1 MALRVNIKKKDERF
15 KGDSPRYHAVVS
27 GPSETMDSRLRR
39 FLELQGLA
47 PFKEE
52 EGVSIWSSPPA
63 IGGAPVY
70 LVPLLRHRFGVGATR
85 DARRMAEQAFS
96 EQLPEDG
103 LERFIGTRVGV
114 SPGKRVLTVGAAR
127 EDFVA
132 NCDADH
138 EARIQALEA
147 AGWLPI
153 ETPPAA
159 LAEKLGTRPY
169 RTRDPFVAGNL
180 EGFMTEKARLML
192 KEMTRSA
199 AANIKLSKAQEAP
212 VDFDVPVPED
222 IDYLPFQK
230 LGIQQ
235 IARSGKSGIIA
246 DDMGL
251 GKAQPLDALILTP
264 DGWRRMGEIK
274 VGDLVIGSDG
284 RPTRVTG
291 VYPQGDREVFKVT
304 FSDGATTECCDEHL
318 WAVNS
323 PVRKRRGND
332 FRVLTLSQIR
342 ADLTDAA
349 GNRKH
354 YIPVVAPVQHPDKE
368 LPLDPYLLGVILGD
382 GAVKAHYTRF
392 STDDPEIVESVRG
405 LIPPGHRVVHVTKYD
420 YAIVSRSAGVP
431 NLVRRALVS
440 LGIAGKGSDD
450 KFVPEIYLTGS
461 IEQRQS
467 ILQGLLD
474 TDGYCAKDGTIQFSS
489 NSYSLARG
497 VAELVMSLG
506 GVARFTNKV
515 SASGK
520 EHHLV
525 TVSLPETV
533 TPFRLIRKSV
543 RHSPRSKY
551 KPCRGFASVSSV
563 GMKPVQ
569 CIAVDAPDHL
579 YVTDDYIVTH
589 NTVQGIGLMNAK
601 PDAESIL
608 VICQANMKIKWTR
621 EIDKWMV
628 NRDLSV
634 DYAEG
639 SKLPETNVVVINYDI
654 LQKNLEKIH
663 ARNWDLILTDEAHNL
678 KNEEA
683 QRTKAVLGD
692 LLDLDGA
699 RMIPMSEGGQLVHL
713 TGTPKPNR
721 VSELWPLL
729 TSSRPDIWGRGPKAR
744 EIFLNRYQPPFLI
757 KKKMRR
763 GNREVEMIIP
773 MAGKPL
779 RETELQLRLRGS
791 GSFIRR
797 LKRDTDLPPK
807 FRTPLEIPARLSKED
822 KALLREAEADLDALV
837 SQVSRTEMRVG
848 ESAQAGAVINA
859 ISLIDPDTP
868 SFNELA
874 RVRRNLGLVKASFCA
889 KFILDE
895 LDDEK
900 DMALENRTKTVVF
913 AHHKE
918 VIQKIFTEA
927 ETRMPGAFLI
937 YDGSVKPSERQN
949 IIDRFQEDEKV
960 RAIIISLAGATGI
973 TLTAA
978 ARMRVVEPDW
988 TPSNMIQIEDRIWRI
1003 GQERNVD
1010 IGYLSVAGTLD
1021 ARIGTALVEKMESD
1035 EKAINTIRFKHQ
1047 DVKSEAASSEPVDDH
1062 NVDEQRSSEQPELPL

>member
-1 MALRVNIKKKDERF
+1 MALRVNIKRKDPRF
-15 KGDSPRYHAVVS
+15 KGGLPRHHAVVS
-27 GPSETMDSRLRR
+27 GPMETIDSRLRR
-39 FLELQGLA
+39 FLELQGLS

-52 EGVSIWSSPPA
+52 EGVSIWSNQPV

-70 LVPLLRHRFGVGATR
+70 LVPLLKHRFGVGATR
-85 DARRMAEQAFS
+85 DAQRMAEQAFS
-96 EQLPEDG
+96 ETLPEDG
-103 LERFIGTRVGV
+103 LERFLGQRVGV
-114 SPGKRVLTVGAAR
+114 NPGKRALAVGAAR

-132 NCDADH
+132 NCDADN
-138 EARIQALEA
+138 EARVQALEA

-153 ETPPAA
+153 ENPSPA
-159 LAEKLGTRPY
+159 LVEKLGTLPF
-169 RTRDPFVAGNL
+169 RTRDPFIAGNL
-180 EGFMTEKARLML
+180 EGFMTEKARLRL

-212 VDFDVPVPED
+212 VDFDVPVPAD

-251 GKAQPLDALILTP
+251 GK
-264 DGWRRMGEIK
+264 
-274 VGDLVIGSDG
+274 
-284 RPTRVTG
+284 
-291 VYPQGDREVFKVT
+291 
-304 FSDGATTECCDEHL
+304 
-318 WAVNS
+318 
-323 PVRKRRGND
+323 
-332 FRVLTLSQIR
+332 
-342 ADLTDAA
+342 
-349 GNRKH
+349 
-354 YIPVVAPVQHPDKE
+354 
-368 LPLDPYLLGVILGD
+368 
-382 GAVKAHYTRF
+382 
-392 STDDPEIVESVRG
+392 
-405 LIPPGHRVVHVTKYD
+405 
-420 YAIVSRSAGVP
+420 
-431 NLVRRALVS
+431 
-440 LGIAGKGSDD
+440 
-450 KFVPEIYLTGS
+450 
-461 IEQRQS
+461 
-467 ILQGLLD
+467 
-474 TDGYCAKDGTIQFSS
+474 
-489 NSYSLARG
+489 
-497 VAELVMSLG
+497 
-506 GVARFTNKV
+506 
-515 SASGK
+515 
-520 EHHLV
+520 
-525 TVSLPETV
+525 
-533 TPFRLIRKSV
+533 
-543 RHSPRSKY
+543 
-551 KPCRGFASVSSV
+551 
-563 GMKPVQ
+563 
-569 CIAVDAPDHL
+569 
-579 YVTDDYIVTH
+579 
-589 NTVQGIGLMNAK
+589 TVQGIGLMNAK
-601 PDAESIL
+601 PDAANVL

-634 DYAEG
+634 GYAEG
-639 SKLPETNVVVINYDI
+639 PNFPETNVVVINYDI
-654 LQKNLEKIH
+654 LQKNFDQLH

-699 RMIPMSEGGQLVHL
+699 RMIPMAAGGQLVHL

-729 TSSRPDIWGRGPKAR
+729 TSSRPDLWGRGPKAR

-757 KKKMRR
+757 KKKQRR

-773 MAGKPL
+773 MAGKPM

-807 FRTPLEIPARLSKED
+807 FRTPLEIPARLTKED
-822 KALLREAEADLDALV
+822 KALLREAEADLQNLV
-837 SQVSRTEMRVG
+837 TQVSNTEMRIG
-848 ESAQAGAVINA
+848 DSERAGAVIKA

-874 RVRRNLGLVKASFCA
+874 RVRRNLGLIKSSFCA

-895 LDDEK
+895 LEDEK
-900 DMALENRTKTVVF
+900 DMVPENQTKTVVF

-918 VIQKIFTEA
+918 VIQRIFTQA
-927 ETRMPGAFLI
+927 EQRMPGAFLV
-937 YDGSVKPSERQN
+937 YDGSVKPTDRQK
-949 IIDRFQEDEKV
+949 IIDRFQEEDSV
-960 RAIIISLAGATGI
+960 RGIIISLAGATGI

-1021 ARIGTALVEKMESD
+1021 ARIGNALVAKMESD
-1035 EKAINTIRFKHQ
+1035 EKAINTISFKHHAPRSRA
-1047 DVKSEAASSEPVDDH
+1047 DVLKNEPAQSPEDP
-1062 NVDEQRSSEQPELPL
+1062 SGTEQPELPF

>member
-1 MALRVNIKKKDERF
+1 MVLRVNIKHKDPKF
-15 KGDSPRYHAVVS
+15 KGDQPRYNAVVS
-27 GPSETMDSRLRR
+27 GPTETMPPKLRR

-47 PFKEE
+47 PWKEE
-52 EGVSIWSSPPA
+52 DGMSIWTAPPS
-63 IGGAPVY
+63 IGGPPVY
-70 LVPLLRHRFGVGATR
+70 LVPLLKFRFGVTATR
-85 DARRMAEQAFS
+85 EARDMAALAFD
-96 EQLPEDG
+96 EKRQEDG
-103 LERFIGTRVGV
+103 LERFLGQGAGV
-114 SPGKRVLTVGAAR
+114 SPGKRALQVGATR

-138 EARIQALEA
+138 ELRIQALEA

-153 ETPPAA
+153 ETPSPQI
-159 LAEKLGTRPY
+159 AERMGTRPY

-180 EGFMTEKARLML
+180 EGFMTERAQALLQDRV
-192 KEMTRSA
+192 RAA
-199 AANIKLSKAQEAP
+199 AANIRISKAQEAP
-212 VDFDVPVPED
+212 ADFAVPVPEEL
-222 IDYLPFQK
+222 DYLPFQK
-230 LGIQQ
+230 GGIQQ

-251 GKAQPLDALILTP
+251 GKAQPLDARILTP
-264 DGWRRMGEIK
+264 EGWRPMGEIE
-274 VGDLVIGSDG
+274 VGDLVTGSDG
-284 RPTRVTG
+284 KPTRVTG
-291 VYPQGDREVFKVT
+291 VYPQGEREVFQVT

-323 PVRKRRGND
+323 PARKRRGNH
-332 FRVLTLSQIR
+332 FRILSLSEIR

-354 YIPVVAPVQHPDKE
+354 YIPVVAPIEHSKKL

-392 STDDPEIVESVRG
+392 STEDSEIVGSVRG
-405 LIPPGHRVVHVTKYD
+405 LIPPGHRVVHVMKCD

-431 NLVRRALVS
+431 NLVRRALIS

-450 KFVPEIYLTGS
+450 KFVPDIYLKGS
-461 IEQRQS
+461 VEQRQS

-489 NSYSLARG
+489 NSQLLARG

-506 GVARFTNKV
+506 GIARFTNKV

-520 EHHLV
+520 EHH
-525 TVSLPETV
+525 TV
-533 TPFRLIRKSV
+533 TICLPDDVIPFRLTRKLA
-543 RHSPRSKY
+543 RHAPRTKY
-551 KPCRGFASVSSV
+551 MPCRGFASVTSV
-563 GMKPVQ
+563 GVKPVQ
-569 CIAVDAPDHL
+569 CIAVEAPDHL

-589 NTVQGIGLMNAK
+589 NTIQGIGLMNAK
-601 PDAESIL
+601 PDATNVL

-628 NRDLSV
+628 NRDLTV
-634 DYAEG
+634 GYAEG
-639 SKLPETNVVVINYDI
+639 SEFPNTNVVVINYDI
-654 LQKNLEKIH
+654 LQKNIERLRERH
-663 ARNWDLILTDEAHNL
+663 WDLILTDEAHNL

-692 LLDLDGA
+692 LTEIDGA
-699 RMIPMSEGGQLVHL
+699 RMLPLTQAGQLVHL

-744 EIFLNRYQPPFLI
+744 EIFLNRYQPPVLI

-773 MAGKPL
+773 MDGKPQ
-779 RETELQLRLRGS
+779 RETELQLRMRGS

-807 FRTPLEIPARLSKED
+807 FRTPLEIPVRLSKED
-822 KALLREAEADLDALV
+822 KELLREAEANLEALIGR
-837 SQVSRTEMRVG
+837 VSRTDVRVG
-848 ESAQAGAVINA
+848 ETQQAGVVINA

-868 SFNELA
+868 NFNELA
-874 RVRRNLGLVKASFCA
+874 RVRRNLGLIKAPHCA

-895 LDDEK
+895 VEDET
-900 DMALENRTKTVVF
+900 DMAPENRTKTVVF

-918 VIQKIFTEA
+918 VIRIIHEESEK
-927 ETRMPGAFLI
+927 RLPGSFLI
-937 YDGSVKPSERQN
+937 YDGSVKPSERQP
-949 IIDRFQEDEKV
+949 IIDRFQQDD
-960 RAIIISLAGATGI
+960 RIRGIIISLAGATGI
-973 TLTAA
+973 TLTAS

-1010 IGYLSVAGTLD
+1010 IGYMSVAGTLD
-1021 ARIGTALVEKMESD
+1021 ARIGNALVQKMESD
-1035 EKAINTIRFKHQ
+1035 EKAVNTVRFQYQTPGARRKA
-1047 DVKSEAASSEPVDDH
+1047 DPPAAAPPVTD
-1062 NVDEQRSSEQPELPL
+1062 QPELPF

>member
-1 MALRVNIKKKDERF
+1 MALRVNIKRKDPRF
-15 KGDSPRYHAVVS
+15 KGDLPRYHAVVS
-27 GPSETMDSRLRR
+27 GPMETIDSRLRR
-39 FLELQGLA
+39 FLELQGLS

-52 EGVSIWSSPPA
+52 EGVSIWSNQPV

-85 DARRMAEQAFS
+85 DAQRMAEQAFS
-96 EQLPEDG
+96 ETLPEDG
-103 LERFIGTRVGV
+103 LERFLGQRVGV
-114 SPGKRVLTVGAAR
+114 NPGKRALAVGAAR

-132 NCDADH
+132 NCDADN
-138 EARIQALEA
+138 EARVQALEA

-153 ETPPAA
+153 ENPSPA
-159 LAEKLGTRPY
+159 LVEKLGTLPF
-169 RTRDPFVAGNL
+169 RTRDPFIAGNL
-180 EGFMTEKARLML
+180 EGFMTEKARLRL

-212 VDFDVPVPED
+212 VDFDVPVPAD

-251 GKAQPLDALILTP
+251 GK
-264 DGWRRMGEIK
+264 
-274 VGDLVIGSDG
+274 
-284 RPTRVTG
+284 
-291 VYPQGDREVFKVT
+291 
-304 FSDGATTECCDEHL
+304 
-318 WAVNS
+318 
-323 PVRKRRGND
+323 
-332 FRVLTLSQIR
+332 
-342 ADLTDAA
+342 
-349 GNRKH
+349 
-354 YIPVVAPVQHPDKE
+354 
-368 LPLDPYLLGVILGD
+368 
-382 GAVKAHYTRF
+382 
-392 STDDPEIVESVRG
+392 
-405 LIPPGHRVVHVTKYD
+405 
-420 YAIVSRSAGVP
+420 
-431 NLVRRALVS
+431 
-440 LGIAGKGSDD
+440 
-450 KFVPEIYLTGS
+450 
-461 IEQRQS
+461 
-467 ILQGLLD
+467 
-474 TDGYCAKDGTIQFSS
+474 
-489 NSYSLARG
+489 
-497 VAELVMSLG
+497 
-506 GVARFTNKV
+506 
-515 SASGK
+515 
-520 EHHLV
+520 
-525 TVSLPETV
+525 
-533 TPFRLIRKSV
+533 
-543 RHSPRSKY
+543 
-551 KPCRGFASVSSV
+551 
-563 GMKPVQ
+563 
-569 CIAVDAPDHL
+569 
-579 YVTDDYIVTH
+579 
-589 NTVQGIGLMNAK
+589 TVQGIGLMNAK
-601 PDAESIL
+601 PDAANVL

-634 DYAEG
+634 GYAEG
-639 SKLPETNVVVINYDI
+639 PNFPETNVVVINYDI
-654 LQKNLEKIH
+654 LQKNFDQLH

-699 RMIPMSEGGQLVHL
+699 RMIPMAAGGQLVHL

-729 TSSRPDIWGRGPKAR
+729 TSSRPDLWGRGPKAR

-757 KKKMRR
+757 KKKQRR

-773 MAGKPL
+773 MAGKPM

-807 FRTPLEIPARLSKED
+807 FRTPLEIPARLTKED
-822 KALLREAEADLDALV
+822 KALLREAEADLQNLV
-837 SQVSRTEMRVG
+837 TQVSNTEMRIG
-848 ESAQAGAVINA
+848 DSERAGAVIKA

-874 RVRRNLGLVKASFCA
+874 RVRRNLGLVKSSFCA

-895 LDDEK
+895 LEDEK
-900 DMALENRTKTVVF
+900 DMVPENQTKTVVF

-918 VIQKIFTEA
+918 VIQRIFTEA
-927 ETRMPGAFLI
+927 EQRMPGAFLV
-937 YDGSVKPSERQN
+937 YDGSVKPTDRQK
-949 IIDRFQEDEKV
+949 IIDRFQEEDSV
-960 RAIIISLAGATGI
+960 RGIIISLAGATGI

-1021 ARIGTALVEKMESD
+1021 ARIGNALVEKMESD
-1035 EKAINTIRFKHQ
+1035 EKAINTISFKHHAPRSRA
-1047 DVKSEAASSEPVDDH
+1047 DVLKNEPAQSAEDP
-1062 NVDEQRSSEQPELPL
+1062 SGTEQPELPF

>member
-1 MALRVNIKKKDERF
+1 MALRVNIKRKDPRF
-15 KGDSPRYHAVVS
+15 KGDQPRYNAVVS
-27 GPSETMDSRLRR
+27 GPLETMDARLRR

-52 EGVSIWSSPPA
+52 DGVSIWTNPPA

-70 LVPLLRHRFGVGATR
+70 LVPLLKHRFGVGATR
-85 DARRMAEQAFS
+85 EARDMAAAAFG
-96 EQLPEDG
+96 ERLAEDG
-103 LERFIGTRVGV
+103 LERFLGQRSGV
-114 SPGKRVLTVGAAR
+114 SPGKRALTVGAAR

-138 EARIQALEA
+138 EVRAQALEA

-153 ETPPAA
+153 ENPPAA
-159 LAEKLGTRPY
+159 LAERLGTRPY
-169 RTRDPFVAGNL
+169 RARDPFIAGNL
-180 EGFMTEKARLML
+180 EGFMTERARERL
-192 KEMTRSA
+192 KEMTRTA

-212 VDFDVPVPED
+212 VDFDVPVPAD

-274 VGDLVIGSDG
+274 VGDLVTGSDG
-284 RPTRVTG
+284 KPTRVTG
-291 VYPQGDREVFKVT
+291 VYPQGEREVFRVT

-318 WAVNS
+318 WAVEERDAS
-323 PVRKRRGND
+323 GACAPVVLSLAEIRTRLVAGAQLQIPLISHSGRSGAGLMARILPISDREPDGDLAVRLSDIDAMRRLQDEVRALGGTARADDKAPLLRVHLPRTVDPGAISAPVRI
-332 FRVLTLSQIR
+332 FSRVRPI
-342 ADLTDAA
+342 
-349 GNRKH
+349 
-354 YIPVVAPVQHPDKE
+354 
-368 LPLDPYLLGVILGD
+368 GV
-382 GAVKAHYTRF
+382 
-392 STDDPEIVESVRG
+392 
-405 LIPPGHRVVHVTKYD
+405 
-420 YAIVSRSAGVP
+420 
-431 NLVRRALVS
+431 
-440 LGIAGKGSDD
+440 
-450 KFVPEIYLTGS
+450 
-461 IEQRQS
+461 
-467 ILQGLLD
+467 
-474 TDGYCAKDGTIQFSS
+474 
-489 NSYSLARG
+489 
-497 VAELVMSLG
+497 
-506 GVARFTNKV
+506 
-515 SASGK
+515 
-520 EHHLV
+520 
-525 TVSLPETV
+525 
-533 TPFRLIRKSV
+533 
-543 RHSPRSKY
+543 
-551 KPCRGFASVSSV
+551 
-563 GMKPVQ
+563 KPVQ

-601 PDAESIL
+601 PDAANVL

-621 EIDKWMV
+621 EINKWMV
-628 NRDLSV
+628 NRDLTV
-634 DYAEG
+634 GYAEG
-639 SKLPETNVVVINYDI
+639 SEFPDTNVVVINYDI
-654 LQKNLEKIH
+654 LQKNIGPLH

-699 RMIPMSEGGQLVHL
+699 RMLPMSDRGQLVHL

-729 TSSRPDIWGRGPKAR
+729 TSSRPDLWGRGPKAR

-773 MAGKPL
+773 MDGKPL

-807 FRTPLEIPARLSKED
+807 FRTPLEIPARLTKED
-822 KALLREAEADLDALV
+822 KALLREAEADLEAIV
-837 SQVSRTEMRVG
+837 AQVSRTEMRVG
-848 ESAQAGAVINA
+848 DSVEAGEVIKA

-874 RVRRNLGLVKASFCA
+874 RVRRNLGLVKSTVCA
-889 KFILDE
+889 NFILDE
-895 LDDEK
+895 LEDER
-900 DMALENRTKTVVF
+900 DMAPENRTKTVVF

-918 VIQKIFTEA
+918 VIQRILAEA
-927 ETRMPGAFLI
+927 ETRMPGTFLV
-937 YDGSVKPSERQN
+937 YDGSVKPSERQA
-949 IIDRFQEDEKV
+949 IIDRFQEDEQI
-960 RAIIISLAGATGI
+960 RGIIISLAGATGI
-973 TLTAA
+973 TLTAS

-1021 ARIGTALVEKMESD
+1021 ARIGNALVEKMESD
-1035 EKAINTIRFKHQ
+1035 EKAINTIRFKHGTPGAQ
-1047 DVKSEAASSEPVDDH
+1047 VRKRAEPAPPP
-1062 NVDEQRSSEQPELPL
+1062 NEQNSPQPPSFR

>member
-1 MALRVNIKKKDERF
+1 
-15 KGDSPRYHAVVS
+15 
-27 GPSETMDSRLRR
+27 
-39 FLELQGLA
+39 
-47 PFKEE
+47 
-52 EGVSIWSSPPA
+52 
-63 IGGAPVY
+63 
-70 LVPLLRHRFGVGATR
+70 
-85 DARRMAEQAFS
+85 MAEAAFG
-96 EQLPEDG
+96 ERLAEDG
-103 LERFIGTRVGV
+103 LERFLGQRSGV
-114 SPGKRVLTVGAAR
+114 SPGKRALTVGAAR

-138 EARIQALEA
+138 EVRALALEA

-153 ETPPAA
+153 ENPPAA
-159 LAEKLGTRPY
+159 LAERLGTRPY
-169 RTRDPFVAGNL
+169 RTRDPFIAGNL
-180 EGFMTEKARLML
+180 EGFMTERARERL
-192 KEMTRSA
+192 KELTRTA
-199 AANIKLSKAQEAP
+199 AANIRLSKAQEAP
-212 VDFDVPVPED
+212 VDFDVPVPAD

-251 GKAQPLDALILTP
+251 GKAQPLDARVLTP

-284 RPTRVTG
+284 KPTRVTG
-291 VYPQGDREVFKVT
+291 VYPQGEREVFRVT

-332 FRVLTLSQIR
+332 FRVLKLSEIR

-354 YIPVVAPVQHPDKE
+354 YIPVVAPVEHPE
-368 LPLDPYLLGVILGD
+368 TLLPLDPYLLGVILGD

-392 STDDPEIVESVRG
+392 STEDSEIVESVRG
-405 LIPPGHRVVHVTKYD
+405 SIPPGHRVVHVTKCD

-431 NLVRRALVS
+431 NLVRRALIN

-450 KFVPEIYLTGS
+450 KFVPEIYLKGS

-489 NSYSLARG
+489 NSYWLATG
-497 VAELVMSLG
+497 VSELVMSLG
-506 GVARFTNKV
+506 GVARHTRKV

-520 EHHLV
+520 DHHVV
-525 TVSLPETV
+525 TICLPDCV
-533 TPFRLIRKSV
+533 TPFRLTRKSA
-543 RHSPRSKY
+543 RHAPREKY
-551 KPCRGFASVSSV
+551 KLCRGFSSV
-563 GMKPVQ
+563 TPVGKKFVQ

-601 PDAESIL
+601 PDAANVL

-621 EIDKWMV
+621 EINKWMV
-628 NRDLSV
+628 NRDLTV
-634 DYAEG
+634 GYAEG
-639 SKLPETNVVVINYDI
+639 SEFPDTNVVVINYDI
-654 LQKNLEKIH
+654 LQKNIGPLH

-699 RMIPMSEGGQLVHL
+699 RMLPMSDRGQLVHL

-729 TSSRPDIWGRGPKAR
+729 TSSRPDLWGRGPKAR

-773 MAGKPL
+773 MDGKPL

-807 FRTPLEIPARLSKED
+807 FRTPLEIPARLTKED
-822 KALLREAEADLDALV
+822 KALLREAEADLEAIV
-837 SQVSRTEMRVG
+837 AQVSRTEMRVG
-848 ESAQAGAVINA
+848 DSVEAGEVIKA

-874 RVRRNLGLVKASFCA
+874 RVRRNLGLVKSTVCA
-889 KFILDE
+889 NFILDE
-895 LDDEK
+895 LEDER
-900 DMALENRTKTVVF
+900 DMAPENRTKTVVF

-918 VIQKIFTEA
+918 VIQRILAEA
-927 ETRMPGAFLI
+927 ETRMPGTFLV
-937 YDGSVKPSERQN
+937 YDGSVKPSERQA
-949 IIDRFQEDEKV
+949 IIDRFQEDEQI
-960 RAIIISLAGATGI
+960 RGIIISLAGATGI
-973 TLTAA
+973 TLTAS

-1021 ARIGTALVEKMESD
+1021 ARIGNALVEKMESD
-1035 EKAINTIRFKHQ
+1035 EKAINTIRFKHGTPGAQ
-1047 DVKSEAASSEPVDDH
+1047 VRKRAEPAPPP
-1062 NVDEQRSSEQPELPL
+1062 NEQTPAQPELPF

>member
-1 MALRVNIKKKDERF
+1 MALRVNIKRKEPRF
-15 KGDSPRYHAVVS
+15 KGDHPRYNAVVS
-27 GPSETMDSRLRR
+27 GPLETMDSRLRR
-39 FLELQGLA
+39 FLELQGLS

-52 EGVSIWSSPPA
+52 EGVSIWTNPPV
-63 IGGAPVY
+63 IGGPPVY
-70 LVPLLRHRFGVGATR
+70 LVPLLKHRFGVGATR
-85 DARRMAEQAFS
+85 DARLMAEQAFS
-96 EQLPEDG
+96 ERLPEDG
-103 LERFIGTRVGV
+103 LERFLGERVGV
-114 SPGKRVLTVGAAR
+114 SPGNRGLAVGAAR

-132 NCDADH
+132 NCDADN

-153 ETPPAA
+153 ENPPPA
-159 LAEKLGTRPY
+159 LAEKLGTRPF
-169 RTRDPFVAGNL
+169 RTRDPFIAGNM
-180 EGFMTEKARLML
+180 EGFMTDKARLRL

-212 VDFDVPVPED
+212 VDFDVPVPAD

-251 GKAQPLDALILTP
+251 GK
-264 DGWRRMGEIK
+264 
-274 VGDLVIGSDG
+274 
-284 RPTRVTG
+284 
-291 VYPQGDREVFKVT
+291 
-304 FSDGATTECCDEHL
+304 
-318 WAVNS
+318 
-323 PVRKRRGND
+323 
-332 FRVLTLSQIR
+332 
-342 ADLTDAA
+342 
-349 GNRKH
+349 
-354 YIPVVAPVQHPDKE
+354 
-368 LPLDPYLLGVILGD
+368 
-382 GAVKAHYTRF
+382 
-392 STDDPEIVESVRG
+392 
-405 LIPPGHRVVHVTKYD
+405 
-420 YAIVSRSAGVP
+420 
-431 NLVRRALVS
+431 
-440 LGIAGKGSDD
+440 
-450 KFVPEIYLTGS
+450 
-461 IEQRQS
+461 
-467 ILQGLLD
+467 
-474 TDGYCAKDGTIQFSS
+474 
-489 NSYSLARG
+489 
-497 VAELVMSLG
+497 
-506 GVARFTNKV
+506 
-515 SASGK
+515 
-520 EHHLV
+520 
-525 TVSLPETV
+525 
-533 TPFRLIRKSV
+533 
-543 RHSPRSKY
+543 
-551 KPCRGFASVSSV
+551 
-563 GMKPVQ
+563 
-569 CIAVDAPDHL
+569 
-579 YVTDDYIVTH
+579 
-589 NTVQGIGLMNAK
+589 TVQGIGLMNAK
-601 PDAESIL
+601 PDAINVL

-628 NRDLSV
+628 NRDLTV

-639 SKLPETNVVVINYDI
+639 SKFPETNVVVINYDI
-654 LQKNLEKIH
+654 LQKNLEHMH

-699 RMIPMSEGGQLVHL
+699 RMIPMVEGGQMVHL

-729 TSSRPDIWGRGPKAR
+729 TSSRPDLWGRGPKAR

-757 KKKMRR
+757 KKKQRR

-773 MAGKPL
+773 MAGKPM

-807 FRTPLEIPARLSKED
+807 FRTPLEIPARLTKED
-822 KALLREAEADLDALV
+822 KALLREAEADLQALV
-837 SQVSRTEMRVG
+837 TQVSNTEMRVG
-848 ESAQAGAVINA
+848 ESAQAGAVIQA

-874 RVRRNLGLVKASFCA
+874 RVRRNLGLVKSSFCA

-895 LDDEK
+895 LEDEK
-900 DMALENRTKTVVF
+900 DMSPENQTKTVVF

-918 VIQKIFTEA
+918 VIQRIFGEA
-927 ETRMPGAFLI
+927 EKRMPGTFLV
-937 YDGSVKPSERQN
+937 YDGSVKPSERQQ
-949 IIDRFQEDEKV
+949 IIDRFQEDEGI
-960 RAIIISLAGATGI
+960 RGIIISLAGATGI

-1021 ARIGTALVEKMESD
+1021 ARIGNALVEKMESD

-1047 DVKSEAASSEPVDDH
+1047 TPLVARGQIEPDIEQPAEERSET
-1062 NVDEQRSSEQPELPL
+1062 EQPELPF

>member
-1 MALRVNIKKKDERF
+1 MALRVNIKRKDPRF
-15 KGDSPRYHAVVS
+15 TGDRPRYHAVVS

-39 FLELQGLA
+39 FLELQGLS

-52 EGVSIWSSPPA
+52 DGVSIWSNPPV

-70 LVPLLRHRFGVGATR
+70 LVPLLQYRFGVGATR
-85 DARRMAEQAFS
+85 DARAMAERAFS
-96 EQLPEDG
+96 ERLPEDG
-103 LERFIGTRVGV
+103 LERFLGAGAGI
-114 SPGKRVLTVGAAR
+114 SPGKRALIVGAAR

-153 ETPPAA
+153 ENPPPA

-169 RTRDPFVAGNL
+169 RTRDPFIAGNL
-180 EGFMTEKARLML
+180 EGFMTEKARQRL

-199 AANIKLSKAQEAP
+199 AVNIKLSKAQEAP
-212 VDFDVPVPED
+212 PDFDVPVPAE

-251 GKAQPLDALILTP
+251 GKAQPLDARLLTP
-264 DGWRRMGEIK
+264 DGWRKMGEIR
-274 VGDLVIGSDG
+274 VGDMVIGSDG
-284 RPTRVTG
+284 KPTRVTG
-291 VYPQGDREVFKVT
+291 VYPQGEREVFRVT

-318 WAVNS
+318 WAVEDRDAS
-323 PVRKRRGND
+323 DHGGPVVLRLAEIRTRLAGGAELQIPLISHSGRSGTGLMTRILPFSDREPDGHLVVRLSDIEAMRRLQDEVRALGGTARADDKARLLRVHLPRAVDPGAISAPVRI
-332 FRVLTLSQIR
+332 FWRVRSI
-342 ADLTDAA
+342 
-349 GNRKH
+349 
-354 YIPVVAPVQHPDKE
+354 
-368 LPLDPYLLGVILGD
+368 GV
-382 GAVKAHYTRF
+382 
-392 STDDPEIVESVRG
+392 
-405 LIPPGHRVVHVTKYD
+405 
-420 YAIVSRSAGVP
+420 
-431 NLVRRALVS
+431 
-440 LGIAGKGSDD
+440 
-450 KFVPEIYLTGS
+450 
-461 IEQRQS
+461 
-467 ILQGLLD
+467 
-474 TDGYCAKDGTIQFSS
+474 
-489 NSYSLARG
+489 
-497 VAELVMSLG
+497 
-506 GVARFTNKV
+506 
-515 SASGK
+515 
-520 EHHLV
+520 
-525 TVSLPETV
+525 
-533 TPFRLIRKSV
+533 
-543 RHSPRSKY
+543 
-551 KPCRGFASVSSV
+551 
-563 GMKPVQ
+563 KPVQ
-569 CIAVDAPDHL
+569 CISVDAPDHL

-601 PDAESIL
+601 PDAANVL

-634 DYAEG
+634 GYAEG
-639 SKLPETNVVVINYDI
+639 SKFPETDVVVINYDI
-654 LQKNLEKIH
+654 LKKNHEQLH
-663 ARNWDLILTDEAHNL
+663 ARDWDLILVDEAHNL

-692 LLDLDGA
+692 LLDLDGD
-699 RMIPMSEGGQLVHL
+699 RMIPMSGGGQLVHL

-729 TSSRPDIWGRGPKAR
+729 TSSRPDLWGRGPKAR

-757 KKKMRR
+757 KKKQRR
-763 GNREVEMIIP
+763 GNREFEMIIP
-773 MAGKPL
+773 MDGKPM

-807 FRTPLEIPARLSKED
+807 FRTPLEIPARLTKED
-822 KALLREAEADLDALV
+822 KALLREAEADLEALV
-837 SQVSRTEMRVG
+837 THLSRTEMRVG
-848 ESAQAGAVINA
+848 DSAQAGAVINA

-874 RVRRNLGLVKASFCA
+874 RVRRNLGLVKSSFCA
-889 KFILDE
+889 RFILDE
-895 LDDEK
+895 LEDEK
-900 DMALENRTKTVVF
+900 DMAPENRTKTVVF

-918 VIQKIFTEA
+918 VIQRILAEA
-927 ETRMPGAFLI
+927 EDRMPGTFLV
-937 YDGSVKPSERQN
+937 YDGSVKPTERQA
-949 IIDRFQEDEKV
+949 IIDRFQEDEGV
-960 RAIIISLAGATGI
+960 RGIIISLAGATGI

-1021 ARIGTALVEKMESD
+1021 ARIGNALVEKMESD
-1035 EKAINTIRFKHQ
+1035 ERAINTIGFRHQ
-1047 DVKSEAASSEPVDDH
+1047 TPEAEEGAAEAPTEPSGA
-1062 NVDEQRSSEQPELPL
+1062 ETRRTEQPELPF

>member
-1 MALRVNIKKKDERF
+1 MVLRVNIKRKDPRY
-15 KGDSPRYHAVVS
+15 KGDHPRYNAVVS
-27 GPSETMDSRLRR
+27 GPQETMDAKMRR
-39 FLELQGLA
+39 FLELQGLS

-52 EGVSIWSSPPA
+52 DGVSIWTNSPV
-63 IGGAPVY
+63 IGGPPVY
-70 LVPLLRHRFGVGATR
+70 LVPLLKHRFGVASTR
-85 DARRMAEQAFS
+85 DARDMAQAAFG
-96 EQLPEDG
+96 EKRIEDG
-103 LERFIGTRVGV
+103 LERFLGPGAGV
-114 SPGKRVLTVGAAR
+114 RPGNRALAVGAAR
-127 EDFVA
+127 DDFVA

-138 EARIQALEA
+138 EDRIQALEA

-153 ETPPAA
+153 ENPPPA

-169 RTRDPFVAGNL
+169 RTRDPFIAGNL
-180 EGFMTEKARLML
+180 EGFMTDKAREKL
-192 KEMTRSA
+192 KELTRVA
-199 AANIKLSKAQEAP
+199 AANIKISKAQAAP
-212 VDFDVPVPED
+212 VDFDVPVPAD

-230 LGIQQ
+230 TGIQQ
-235 IARSGKSGIIA
+235 ISRSGKSGIIA

-251 GKAQPLDALILTP
+251 GKAQPLDARILTP
-264 DGWRRMGEIK
+264 DGWRRMGDIK
-274 VGDLVIGSDG
+274 AGDLVIGSDG

-291 VYPQGDREVFKVT
+291 VYPQGEREVFRVT

-332 FRVLTLSQIR
+332 FRILPLSEIR

-354 YIPVVAPVQHPDKE
+354 YIPVVAPVEYTPKD
-368 LPLDPYLLGVILGD
+368 LPLDPYLLGLILGD
-382 GAVKAHYTRF
+382 GSVKAHYTKI
-392 STDDPEIVESVRG
+392 STMDDEILSSIRAVLPV
-405 LIPPGHRVVHVTKYD
+405 GHRLVHTHKCD
-420 YAIVSRSAGVP
+420 YSIVSRSAGVS

-440 LGIAGKGSDD
+440 LRIAGKGSDD
-450 KFVPEIYLTGS
+450 KFVPDIYLKGS
-461 IEQRQS
+461 IEQREA

-474 TDGYCAKDGTIQFSS
+474 TDGFCAKDGTIQFSS
-489 NSYSLARG
+489 NSLDLARG

-506 GVARFTNKV
+506 GVARFTQKV

-520 EHHLV
+520 DHHLV
-525 TVSLPETV
+525 TICLPDSV
-533 TPFRLIRKSV
+533 VPFRLTRKSA
-543 RHSPRSKY
+543 RHTPRSKY
-551 KPCRGFASVSSV
+551 KPCRGFAAVNSV
-563 GMKPVQ
+563 GIKTVQ

-601 PDAESIL
+601 PDAVNVL

-628 NRDLSV
+628 NRDLTV
-634 DYAEG
+634 GYAEG
-639 SKLPETNVVVINYDI
+639 STFPETNVVVINYDI
-654 LQKNLEKIH
+654 LQKNIDHLRG
-663 ARNWDLILTDEAHNL
+663 RNWDLILTDEAHNL

-692 LLDLDGA
+692 LLDLEGEQ
-699 RMIPMSEGGQLVHL
+699 MLPMSDRGQLVHL

-729 TSSRPDIWGRGPKAR
+729 TSSRPDLWGRGPKAR

-773 MAGKPL
+773 MAGKPQ

-807 FRTPLEIPARLSKED
+807 FRTPLEMPVRLSKED
-822 KALLREAEADLDALV
+822 KALLREAEADLEALV
-837 SQVSRTEMRVG
+837 GRVSGSEVRVG
-848 ESAQAGAVINA
+848 ESREAGVVISA

-874 RVRRNLGLVKASFCA
+874 RVRRNLGLVKAPHCA

-895 LDDEK
+895 IEDES
-900 DMALENRTKTVVF
+900 DMAPENRTKTVVF

-918 VIQKIFTEA
+918 VIRVIHEESEKRI
-927 ETRMPGAFLI
+927 PGSFLI
-937 YDGSVKPSERQN
+937 YDGSVKPSDRQPL
-949 IIDRFQEDEKV
+949 IDRFQTDDSV
-960 RAIIISLAGATGI
+960 RGIIISLAGATGI
-973 TLTAA
+973 TLTAS

-988 TPSNMIQIEDRIWRI
+988 TPSNMVQIEDRIWRI
-1003 GQERNVD
+1003 GQEKNVD

-1021 ARIGTALVEKMESD
+1021 ARIGNALVEKMESD

-1047 DVKSEAASSEPVDDH
+1047 AATPAPAPRKASENSEPNDK
-1062 NVDEQRSSEQPELPL
+1062 SEQPELPF

>member
-1 MALRVNIKKKDERF
+1 MALRVNIKRKDPRF
-15 KGDSPRYHAVVS
+15 KGDQPRYNAVVS
-27 GPSETMDSRLRR
+27 GPLETMDARLRR

-52 EGVSIWSSPPA
+52 DGVSIWTNPPA

-70 LVPLLRHRFGVGATR
+70 LVPLLKHRFGVGATR
-85 DARRMAEQAFS
+85 EARDMAAAAFG
-96 EQLPEDG
+96 ERLAEDG
-103 LERFIGTRVGV
+103 LERFLGQRSGV
-114 SPGKRVLTVGAAR
+114 SPGKRALTVGAAR

-138 EARIQALEA
+138 EARALALEA

-153 ETPPAA
+153 ENPPAA
-159 LAEKLGTRPY
+159 LAERLGTRPY
-169 RTRDPFVAGNL
+169 RTRDPFIAGNL
-180 EGFMTEKARLML
+180 EGFMTERARERL
-192 KEMTRSA
+192 KELTRTA
-199 AANIKLSKAQEAP
+199 AANIRLSKAQEAP
-212 VDFDVPVPED
+212 VDFDVPVPAD

-251 GKAQPLDALILTP
+251 GKAQPLDARILTP

-274 VGDLVIGSDG
+274 VGDLVTGSDG
-284 RPTRVTG
+284 KPTRVTG
-291 VYPQGDREVFKVT
+291 VYPQGEREVFRVT

-318 WAVNS
+318 WAVEERDAS
-323 PVRKRRGND
+323 GAGAPVVLSLAEIRTRLVAGAQLQIPLISHSGRSGAGLMARILPISDREPDGDLAVRLSDIDAMRRLQDEVRALGGTARADDKAPLLRVHLPRTVDPGAISAPVRI
-332 FRVLTLSQIR
+332 FSRVRPI
-342 ADLTDAA
+342 
-349 GNRKH
+349 
-354 YIPVVAPVQHPDKE
+354 
-368 LPLDPYLLGVILGD
+368 GV
-382 GAVKAHYTRF
+382 
-392 STDDPEIVESVRG
+392 
-405 LIPPGHRVVHVTKYD
+405 
-420 YAIVSRSAGVP
+420 
-431 NLVRRALVS
+431 
-440 LGIAGKGSDD
+440 
-450 KFVPEIYLTGS
+450 
-461 IEQRQS
+461 
-467 ILQGLLD
+467 
-474 TDGYCAKDGTIQFSS
+474 
-489 NSYSLARG
+489 
-497 VAELVMSLG
+497 
-506 GVARFTNKV
+506 
-515 SASGK
+515 
-520 EHHLV
+520 
-525 TVSLPETV
+525 
-533 TPFRLIRKSV
+533 
-543 RHSPRSKY
+543 
-551 KPCRGFASVSSV
+551 
-563 GMKPVQ
+563 KPVQ

-601 PDAESIL
+601 PDAANVL

-621 EIDKWMV
+621 EINKWMV
-628 NRDLSV
+628 NRDLTV
-634 DYAEG
+634 GYAEG
-639 SKLPETNVVVINYDI
+639 SEFPDTNVVVINYDI
-654 LQKNLEKIH
+654 LQKNIGPLH
-663 ARNWDLILTDEAHNL
+663 ARNWDLVLTDEAHNL

-699 RMIPMSEGGQLVHL
+699 RMLPMSDRGQLVHL

-729 TSSRPDIWGRGPKAR
+729 TSSRPDLWGRGPKAR

-773 MAGKPL
+773 MDGKPL

-807 FRTPLEIPARLSKED
+807 FRTPLEIPARLTKED
-822 KALLREAEADLDALV
+822 KALLREAEADLEAIV
-837 SQVSRTEMRVG
+837 AQVSRTEMRVG
-848 ESAQAGAVINA
+848 ESAEAGAVIKA

-874 RVRRNLGLVKASFCA
+874 RVRRNLGLVKSTFCA

-895 LDDEK
+895 LEDEK
-900 DMALENRTKTVVF
+900 DMAPENRTKTVVF

-918 VIQKIFTEA
+918 VIQRILAEA
-927 ETRMPGAFLI
+927 ETRMPGTFLV
-937 YDGSVKPSERQN
+937 YDGSVKPSERQM
-949 IIDRFQEDEKV
+949 IIDRFQEDE
-960 RAIIISLAGATGI
+960 RIRGIIISLAGATGI

-1021 ARIGTALVEKMESD
+1021 ARIGNALVEKMESD
-1035 EKAINTIRFKHQ
+1035 EKAINTIRFKHGT
-1047 DVKSEAASSEPVDDH
+1047 PVPQVRKGAELVQPS
-1062 NVDEQRSSEQPELPL
+1062 NEQNPAQPELPF

>member
-251 GKAQPLDALILTP
+251 GK
-264 DGWRRMGEIK
+264 
-274 VGDLVIGSDG
+274 
-284 RPTRVTG
+284 
-291 VYPQGDREVFKVT
+291 
-304 FSDGATTECCDEHL
+304 
-318 WAVNS
+318 
-323 PVRKRRGND
+323 
-332 FRVLTLSQIR
+332 
-342 ADLTDAA
+342 
-349 GNRKH
+349 
-354 YIPVVAPVQHPDKE
+354 
-368 LPLDPYLLGVILGD
+368 
-382 GAVKAHYTRF
+382 
-392 STDDPEIVESVRG
+392 
-405 LIPPGHRVVHVTKYD
+405 
-420 YAIVSRSAGVP
+420 
-431 NLVRRALVS
+431 
-440 LGIAGKGSDD
+440 
-450 KFVPEIYLTGS
+450 
-461 IEQRQS
+461 
-467 ILQGLLD
+467 
-474 TDGYCAKDGTIQFSS
+474 
-489 NSYSLARG
+489 
-497 VAELVMSLG
+497 
-506 GVARFTNKV
+506 
-515 SASGK
+515 
-520 EHHLV
+520 
-525 TVSLPETV
+525 
-533 TPFRLIRKSV
+533 
-543 RHSPRSKY
+543 
-551 KPCRGFASVSSV
+551 
-563 GMKPVQ
+563 
-569 CIAVDAPDHL
+569 
-579 YVTDDYIVTH
+579 
-589 NTVQGIGLMNAK
+589 TVQGIGLMNAK
-601 PDAESIL
+601 PDAKNVL

-927 ETRMPGAFLI
+927 EARMPGAFLI

>member
-1 MALRVNIKKKDERF
+1 MALRVNIKRKDPRF
-15 KGDSPRYHAVVS
+15 KGDQPRYNAVVS
-27 GPSETMDSRLRR
+27 GPLETMDARLRR

-52 EGVSIWSSPPA
+52 DGVSIWTNPPA

-70 LVPLLRHRFGVGATR
+70 LVPLLKHRFGVGATR
-85 DARRMAEQAFS
+85 EARDMAEAAFG
-96 EQLPEDG
+96 ERLAEDG
-103 LERFIGTRVGV
+103 LERFLGQRSGV
-114 SPGKRVLTVGAAR
+114 SPGKRALTVGAAR

-138 EARIQALEA
+138 EVRALALEA

-153 ETPPAA
+153 ENPPAA
-159 LAEKLGTRPY
+159 LAERLGTRPY
-169 RTRDPFVAGNL
+169 RTRDPFIAGNL
-180 EGFMTEKARLML
+180 EGFMTERARERL
-192 KEMTRSA
+192 KELTRTA
-199 AANIKLSKAQEAP
+199 AANIRLSKAQEAP
-212 VDFDVPVPED
+212 VDFDVPVPAD

-251 GKAQPLDALILTP
+251 GKAQPLDARVLTP
-264 DGWRRMGEIK
+264 DGWRRMGDIK

-284 RPTRVTG
+284 KPTRVTG
-291 VYPQGDREVFKVT
+291 VYPQGEREVFRVT

-318 WAVNS
+318 WAVEERDAS
-323 PVRKRRGND
+323 GAGAPVVLSLAEIRTRLVAGAQLQIPLISHSGQSGAGLMARILPISDREPDGHLVVRLSDIDAMRRLQDEVRALGGTARADDKAPLLRVHLPLTVDQGAISAPVRI
-332 FRVLTLSQIR
+332 LSRMCPI
-342 ADLTDAA
+342 
-349 GNRKH
+349 
-354 YIPVVAPVQHPDKE
+354 
-368 LPLDPYLLGVILGD
+368 GV
-382 GAVKAHYTRF
+382 
-392 STDDPEIVESVRG
+392 
-405 LIPPGHRVVHVTKYD
+405 
-420 YAIVSRSAGVP
+420 
-431 NLVRRALVS
+431 
-440 LGIAGKGSDD
+440 
-450 KFVPEIYLTGS
+450 
-461 IEQRQS
+461 
-467 ILQGLLD
+467 
-474 TDGYCAKDGTIQFSS
+474 
-489 NSYSLARG
+489 
-497 VAELVMSLG
+497 
-506 GVARFTNKV
+506 
-515 SASGK
+515 
-520 EHHLV
+520 
-525 TVSLPETV
+525 
-533 TPFRLIRKSV
+533 
-543 RHSPRSKY
+543 
-551 KPCRGFASVSSV
+551 
-563 GMKPVQ
+563 KPVQ

-601 PDAESIL
+601 PDAANVL

-621 EIDKWMV
+621 EINKWMV
-628 NRDLSV
+628 NRDLTV
-634 DYAEG
+634 GYAEG
-639 SKLPETNVVVINYDI
+639 SEFPDTNVVVINYDI
-654 LQKNLEKIH
+654 LQKNIGPLH

-699 RMIPMSEGGQLVHL
+699 RMLPMSDRGQLVHL

-729 TSSRPDIWGRGPKAR
+729 TSSRPDLWGRGPKAR

-773 MAGKPL
+773 MDGKPL

-807 FRTPLEIPARLSKED
+807 FRTPLEIPARLTKED
-822 KALLREAEADLDALV
+822 KALLREAEADLEAIV
-837 SQVSRTEMRVG
+837 AQVSRTEMRVG
-848 ESAQAGAVINA
+848 DSVEAGEVIKA

-874 RVRRNLGLVKASFCA
+874 RVRRNLGLVKSTVCA
-889 KFILDE
+889 NFILDE
-895 LDDEK
+895 LEDER
-900 DMALENRTKTVVF
+900 DMAPENRTKTVVF

-918 VIQKIFTEA
+918 VIQRILAEA
-927 ETRMPGAFLI
+927 ETRMPGTFLV
-937 YDGSVKPSERQN
+937 YDGSVKPSERQA
-949 IIDRFQEDEKV
+949 IIDRFQEDEQI
-960 RAIIISLAGATGI
+960 RGIIISLAGATGI
-973 TLTAA
+973 TLTAS

-1021 ARIGTALVEKMESD
+1021 ARIGNALVEKMESD
-1035 EKAINTIRFKHQ
+1035 EKAINTIRFKHGTPGAQ
-1047 DVKSEAASSEPVDDH
+1047 VRKRAEPAPPP
-1062 NVDEQRSSEQPELPL
+1062 NEQTPAQPELPF

>member
-1 MALRVNIKKKDERF
+1 MALRVNIKRKDPRF
-15 KGDSPRYHAVVS
+15 KGDQPRYNAVVS
-27 GPSETMDSRLRR
+27 GPLETMDARLRR

-52 EGVSIWSSPPA
+52 DGVSIWTNPPA

-70 LVPLLRHRFGVGATR
+70 LVPLLKHRFGVGATR
-85 DARRMAEQAFS
+85 EARDMAEAAFG
-96 EQLPEDG
+96 ERLAEDG
-103 LERFIGTRVGV
+103 LERFLGQRSGV
-114 SPGKRVLTVGAAR
+114 SPGKRALTVGAAR

-138 EARIQALEA
+138 EVRALALEA

-153 ETPPAA
+153 ENPPAA
-159 LAEKLGTRPY
+159 LAERLGTRPY
-169 RTRDPFVAGNL
+169 RTRDPFIAGNL
-180 EGFMTEKARLML
+180 EGFMTERARERL
-192 KEMTRSA
+192 KELTRTA
-199 AANIKLSKAQEAP
+199 AANIRLSKAQEAP
-212 VDFDVPVPED
+212 VDFDVPVPAD

-251 GKAQPLDALILTP
+251 GKAQPLDARVLTP

-284 RPTRVTG
+284 KPTRVTG
-291 VYPQGDREVFKVT
+291 VYPQGEREVFRVT

-332 FRVLTLSQIR
+332 FRVLKLSEIR

-354 YIPVVAPVQHPDKE
+354 YIPVVAPVEHPE
-368 LPLDPYLLGVILGD
+368 TLLPLDPYLLGVILGD

-392 STDDPEIVESVRG
+392 STEDSEIVESVRG
-405 LIPPGHRVVHVTKYD
+405 SIPPGHRVVHVTKCD

-431 NLVRRALVS
+431 NLVRRALIN

-450 KFVPEIYLTGS
+450 KFVPEIYLKGS

-489 NSYSLARG
+489 NSYWLATG
-497 VAELVMSLG
+497 VSELVMSLG
-506 GVARFTNKV
+506 GVARHTRKV

-520 EHHLV
+520 DHHVV
-525 TVSLPETV
+525 TICLPDCV
-533 TPFRLIRKSV
+533 TPFRLTRKSA
-543 RHSPRSKY
+543 RHAPREKY
-551 KPCRGFASVSSV
+551 KPCRGFSSV
-563 GMKPVQ
+563 TPVGKKFVQ

-601 PDAESIL
+601 PDAANVL

-621 EIDKWMV
+621 EINKWMV
-628 NRDLSV
+628 NRDLTV
-634 DYAEG
+634 GYAEG
-639 SKLPETNVVVINYDI
+639 SEFPDTNVVVINYDI
-654 LQKNLEKIH
+654 LQKNIGPLH

-699 RMIPMSEGGQLVHL
+699 RMLPMSDRGQLVHL

-729 TSSRPDIWGRGPKAR
+729 TSSRPDLWGRGPKAR

-773 MAGKPL
+773 MDGKPL

-807 FRTPLEIPARLSKED
+807 FRTPLEIPARLTKED
-822 KALLREAEADLDALV
+822 KALLREAEADLEAIV
-837 SQVSRTEMRVG
+837 AQVSRTEMRVG
-848 ESAQAGAVINA
+848 DSVEAGEVIKA

-874 RVRRNLGLVKASFCA
+874 RVRRNLGLVKSTVCA
-889 KFILDE
+889 NFILDE
-895 LDDEK
+895 LEDER
-900 DMALENRTKTVVF
+900 DMAPENRTKTVVF

-918 VIQKIFTEA
+918 VIQRILAEA
-927 ETRMPGAFLI
+927 ETRMPGTFLV
-937 YDGSVKPSERQN
+937 YDGSVKPSERQA
-949 IIDRFQEDEKV
+949 IIDRFQEDEQI
-960 RAIIISLAGATGI
+960 RGIIISLAGATGI
-973 TLTAA
+973 TLTAS

-1021 ARIGTALVEKMESD
+1021 ARIGNALVEKMESD
-1035 EKAINTIRFKHQ
+1035 EKAINTIRFKHGTPGAQ
-1047 DVKSEAASSEPVDDH
+1047 VRKRAEPAPPP
-1062 NVDEQRSSEQPELPL
+1062 NEQTPAQPELPF